1 VQTPTIHSGV
11 CQERAETTNILPA
24 GRNSPREYSRRILPM
39 KLLRALVLF
48 AVAALAGC
56 DRPAPQEAGPVAD
69 LLLVNAD
76 VVTVD
81 EARPRAEAVAIKDDR
96 ILDVGTSAA
105 MSKYRG
111 EHTEVIDLQ
120 GQTVIPG
127 FIEGHGHYTSFG
139 DSLLILD
146 FRYAKSFAE
155 IVSMVAKAAADTPA
169 GEWIVGRGWHQD
181 KWQTKE
187 SVLVEGLPV
196 HDSLSAATPDHPVM
210 LIHTSGHAVFVNQRA
225 MTLVEVDGNTEPPPG
240 GEIVR
245 DANGRATGMMREA
258 AQDIFRAAFSGHKGR
273 RPAGVAESELR
284 RIITLAGEESL
295 RHGIT
300 SFQDLGT
307 TFAEVDLLKKMA
319 EEGNLPVRLYMA
331 FEEQAAD
338 MAGRLDDY
346 RMVGYGNHFLTV
358 RSIGEKVLDG
368 ALGTHGGWLLEPYSD
383 MPQSHGLNVVP
394 VEEIEASARLAMQ
407 HDYQM
412 AIQGIGDRAYRELL
426 DIYAAEFAKHPEKT
440 DLRWRIEHAQVIH
453 PDDVA
458 RTVELGVIPAVQ
470 GIFAC
475 SDGPWVEER
484 LGKERTR
491 ERGYIFNTLAEAGLV
506 PTNGTDPPVDE
517 ISPIGSFHCS
527 VTRELPDGTLFQ
539 PQEKYSRERAL
550 YSYTM
555 GNAIAA
561 FEEDI
566 KGSITPGKLA
576 DITVLS
582 QNLLQV
588 PDDALLDTEVVM
600 TIVGGEI
607 RYRDGK
613 IVR

>member
-1 VQTPTIHSGV
+1 MKPT
-11 CQERAETTNILPA
+11 TTL
-24 GRNSPREYSRRILPM
+24 M
-39 KLLRALVLF
+39 LL
-48 AVAALAGC
+48 AVALLGAC
-56 DRPAPQEAGPVAD
+56 DRPAPPETGPVAD

-81 EARPRAEAVAIKDDR
+81 EALPRAQAVAIRDDL
-96 ILDVGTSAA
+96 ILDVGTSEE

-139 DSLLILD
+139 GSLLILD

-181 KWQTKE
+181 KWETRE

-196 HDSLSAATPDHPVM
+196 HDSLSEATPDHPVM

-258 AQDIFRAAFSGHKGR
+258 AQDIFRVAYSGHQGR
-273 RPAGVAESELR
+273 RPAGVAEAELR
-284 RIITLAGEESL
+284 RMITLAGEESL

-307 TFAEVDLLKKMA
+307 TFAEVDLLKTMA

-346 RMVGYGNHFLTV
+346 RMVGYGNNFLTV

-383 MPQSHGLNVVP
+383 MPQSYGLNVVP
-394 VEEIEASARLAMQ
+394 VEEIEASARLAMK

-426 DIYAAEFAKHPEKT
+426 DIYAAEFAKHPDKT

-453 PDDVA
+453 PDDVP

-539 PQEKYSRERAL
+539 PQEAYSRERAL

-582 QNLLQV
+582 QNLLTV

-600 TIVGGEI
+600 TILGGQV
-607 RYRDGK
+607 RYRDGE

>member
-1 VQTPTIHSGV
+1 MKF
-11 CQERAETTNILPA
+11 
-24 GRNSPREYSRRILPM
+24 PRI
-39 KLLRALVLF
+39 LVLF
-48 AVAALAGC
+48 ALVALGGC
-56 DRPAPQEAGPVAD
+56 NRPDAEEAGPVAD

-81 EARPRAEAVAIKDDR
+81 DALPRAEAVAIAGDR
-96 ILDVGTSAA
+96 ILDVGSSEA
-105 MSKYRG
+105 MSRYRG
-111 EHTEVIDLQ
+111 EDTEVIDLE
-120 GQTVIPG
+120 GQVVIPG

-139 DSLLILD
+139 GSLLILD

-155 IVSMVAKAAADTPA
+155 IVSMVAEAAAETPA

-181 KWQTKE
+181 KWEIRE
-187 SVLVEGLPV
+187 SQLVEGLPV

-210 LIHTSGHAVFVNQRA
+210 LIHTSGHAVFVNQYA
-225 MTLVEVDGNTEPPPG
+225 MRLVEVDGDTQPPPG

-258 AQDIFRAAFSGHKGR
+258 AQDVFRVAYSGHQGR

-284 RIITLAGEESL
+284 RMITLAGEESL

-307 TFAEVDLLKKMA
+307 TFAEVDLLKTMA
-319 EEGNLPVRLYMA
+319 DEGNLPVRLYMA

-346 RMVGYGNHFLTV
+346 RMVGYGNNFLTV

-383 MPQSHGLNVVP
+383 MPESYGLNVVP
-394 VEEIEASARLAMQ
+394 LEEIEASARLAMQ
-407 HDYQM
+407 YDYQM

-426 DIYAAEFAKHPEKT
+426 DIYAAEFAKHPDKT

-453 PDDVA
+453 PDDIA

-484 LGKERTR
+484 LGEERTR

-527 VTRELPDGTLFQ
+527 VTRELPDGTVFY
-539 PQEKYSRERAL
+539 PQEAYPRDRAL

-576 DITVLS
+576 DIAVLS
-582 QNLLQV
+582 QNLLEV
-588 PDDALLDTEVVM
+588 ADDALLDTEVVM
-600 TIVGGEI
+600 TIVGGKV
-607 RYRDGK
+607 RYRDGE

>member
-1 VQTPTIHSGV
+1 MNTL
-11 CQERAETTNILPA
+11 RLALPFA
-24 GRNSPREYSRRILPM
+24 IA
-39 KLLRALVLF
+39 LLG
-48 AVAALAGC
+48 GC
-56 DRPAPQEAGPVAD
+56 DRPNSQEVDPAAD
-69 LLLVNAD
+69 LILVNAD

-81 EARPRAEAVAIKDDR
+81 EALPHAEAVAIRGDL
-96 ILDVGTSAA
+96 ILAVGTSEE

-111 EHTEVIDLQ
+111 EETEVIDLR
-120 GQTVIPG
+120 GRMVVPG

-139 DSLLILD
+139 GSLMILD
-146 FRYAKSFAE
+146 FRNAKSFAE
-155 IVSMVAKAAADTPA
+155 IVSMVANAASSTPV
-169 GEWIVGRGWHQD
+169 GEWIIGRGWHQD
-181 KWQTKE
+181 KWETKE

-196 HDSLSAATPDHPVM
+196 HDSLSNATPDHPVM

-225 MTLVEVDGNTEPPPG
+225 MTLVEVDGNTQPPPG

-245 DANGRATGMMREA
+245 DETGRATGMMREA
-258 AQDIFRAAFSGHKGR
+258 AQDIFRIAYSGHQGR
-273 RPAGVAESELR
+273 RPAGVAETELR
-284 RIITLAGEESL
+284 RMVTLAGEESL

-307 TFAEVDLLKKMA
+307 TFAEVDLLKAMA
-319 EEGNLPVRLYMA
+319 DEGNLPVRLYMA

-346 RMVGYGNHFLTV
+346 RMVGYGNNFLTV

-383 MPQSHGLNVVP
+383 MPRSYGLNVVP
-394 VEEIEASARLAMQ
+394 VEEIEASAELAIE

-426 DIYAAEFAKHPEKT
+426 DIYEAAFARHPDKS

-453 PDDVA
+453 PDDVS

-484 LGKERTR
+484 LGEERTR

-527 VTRELPDGTLFQ
+527 VTRRLPDGTLFQ
-539 PQEKYSRERAL
+539 PQEAYSRDRAL
-550 YSYTM
+550 FSYTM

-561 FEEDI
+561 FEENI

-582 QNLLQV
+582 QNLLTI
-588 PDDALLDTEVVM
+588 PDDALLDTEVLM
-600 TIVGGEI
+600 TIVGGQI
-607 RYRDGK
+607 RYRDGE
-613 IVR
+613 ILR

>member
-1 VQTPTIHSGV
+1 
-11 CQERAETTNILPA
+11 
-24 GRNSPREYSRRILPM
+24 M
-39 KLLRALVLF
+39 KAVRVLFPF
-48 AVAALAGC
+48 AVALLGGC
-56 DRPAPQEAGPVAD
+56 DGPDPREVNPVAD

-81 EARPRAEAVAIKDDR
+81 AALPFAEAVAIENDR
-96 ILDVGTSAA
+96 ILAVGTTEEL
-105 MSKYRG
+105 SKYRG
-111 EHTEVIDLQ
+111 DDTELIDLH
-120 GQTVIPG
+120 GQMVIPG
-127 FIEGHGHYTSFG
+127 LIEGHGHYTSFG
-139 DSLLILD
+139 GSLMILD
-146 FRYAKSFAE
+146 FRNAKSFAA
-155 IVSMVAKAAADTPA
+155 IVSMVVDEAANTKA
-169 GEWIVGRGWHQD
+169 GEWIIGRGWHQD
-181 KWQTKE
+181 KWETRE
-187 SVLVEGLPV
+187 DVLVEGLPV
-196 HDSLSAATPDHPVM
+196 HDSLSNATPDHPVM

-225 MTLVEVDGNTEPPPG
+225 MTLVEVDGSTEPPEG
-240 GEIVR
+240 GEIVQ

-258 AQDIFRAAFSGHKGR
+258 AQDIFRVAYSGHQGR
-273 RPAGVAESELR
+273 RPAGIAESELR
-284 RIITLAGEESL
+284 RMVTLAGEESL
-295 RHGIT
+295 RNGLT

-307 TFAEVDLLKKMA
+307 SFAEVDLLKTMA
-319 EEGNLPVRLYMA
+319 DEGKLPVRLYMA

-338 MAGRLDDY
+338 MAGHLDEY
-346 RMVGYGNHFLTV
+346 RMVGYGNNFLTV

-383 MPQSHGLNVVP
+383 MPRSYGLNVVP
-394 VEEIEASARLAMQ
+394 IEEIEASAKLAIE

-426 DIYAAEFAKHPEKT
+426 DIYEAAFAKHPDKT

-453 PDDVA
+453 PDDVQ
-458 RTVELGVIPAVQ
+458 RTVEIGVIPAVQ

-484 LGKERTR
+484 LGAERTR
-491 ERGYIFNTLAEAGLV
+491 ERGYIFNTLANAGLV

-527 VTRELPDGTLFQ
+527 VTRRLPDGTLFQ
-539 PQEKYSRERAL
+539 PQESYSRDRAL

-561 FEEDI
+561 FEENI

-582 QNLLQV
+582 QNLLTV
-588 PDDALLDTEVVM
+588 SDDTLLDTEVVM
-600 TIVGGEI
+600 TIVGGRI
-607 RYRDGK
+607 RYRDGE
-613 IVR
+613 IVRKPDGQ

>member
-1 VQTPTIHSGV
+1 MKTPHTF
-11 CQERAETTNILPA
+11 
-24 GRNSPREYSRRILPM
+24 
-39 KLLRALVLF
+39 LLIVIGL
-48 AVAALAGC
+48 LAGC
-56 DRPAPQEAGPVAD
+56 SQDSAPPAPVVAD
-69 LLLVNAD
+69 LLLINAD

-81 EARPRAEAVAIKDDR
+81 PDLLNAQAVAIKGDR
-96 ILDVGTSAA
+96 ILAVGTTEA
-105 MSKYRG
+105 MKAHHG
-111 EHTEVIDLQ
+111 ATTDVIDLQ
-120 GQTVIPG
+120 GQMVIPG

-139 DSLLILD
+139 ESLMTLD
-146 FRYAKSFAE
+146 FRYARSFAE
-155 IVSMVAKAAADTPA
+155 IVAMVEAATTDTPK
-169 GEWIVGRGWHQD
+169 GEWIIGRGWHQD
-181 KWQTKE
+181 KWRSKE
-187 SVLVEGLPV
+187 DVQVEGLPV
-196 HDSLSAATPDHPVM
+196 HDALSAVTPDHPVM
-210 LIHTSGHAVFVNQRA
+210 LIHTSGHGVFVNEHA
-225 MTLVEVDGNTEPPPG
+225 MRLVELDETTAPPPG

-245 DANGRATGMMREA
+245 DATGRATGMMREA
-258 AQDIFRAAFSGHKGR
+258 AQDVFRIAYSGHQGR
-273 RPAGVAESELR
+273 RPAGVAEAELR
-284 RIITLAGEESL
+284 RMIKLAGEESL

-307 TFAEVDLLKKMA
+307 TFAEVDLIKTMA
-319 EEGNLPVRLYMA
+319 DEGNLPVRLYMA
-331 FEEQAAD
+331 FEEQAAAMED
-338 MAGRLDDY
+338 RLADY
-346 RMVGYGNHFLTV
+346 RMIGHANNFLTV
-358 RSIGEKVLDG
+358 RTIGEKVLDG

-383 MPQSHGLNVVP
+383 MPESVGLNVVP
-394 VEEIEASARLAMQ
+394 VAEIEASARLAIK

-426 DIYAAEFAKHPEKT
+426 NIYAAEFARHPNKK

-484 LGKERTR
+484 LGQSRTL
-491 ERGYIFNTLAEAGLV
+491 ERGYIFNTLADAGLV

-527 VTRELPDGTLFQ
+527 VTRQLPDGSLFQ
-539 PQEKYSRERAL
+539 PQETYSRERAL

-582 QNLLQV
+582 QNLLTV
-588 PDDALLDTEVVM
+588 PDDALRDTEIVM
-600 TIVGGEI
+600 TILGGQI
-607 RYRDGK
+607 RYRDGQ
-613 IVR
+613 IMQTR

>member
-1 VQTPTIHSGV
+1 MNT
-11 CQERAETTNILPA
+11 
-24 GRNSPREYSRRILPM
+24 
-39 KLLRALVLF
+39 LRALILVALT
-48 AVAALAGC
+48 ALAACNRPDTQVAA
-56 DRPAPQEAGPVAD
+56 PVAD

-81 EARPRAEAVAIKDDR
+81 EALPRAEAVAIAGNR
-96 ILDVGTSAA
+96 ILDVGTTEA
-105 MSKYRG
+105 MSAYRG
-111 EHTEVIDLQ
+111 EQTEVIDLQ
-120 GQTVIPG
+120 GQMVIPG

-139 DSLLILD
+139 GSLMILD

-155 IVSMVAKAAADTPA
+155 IVSMVAEAAAETPA
-169 GEWIVGRGWHQD
+169 GEWIIGRGWHQD
-181 KWQTKE
+181 KWETRE
-187 SVLVEGLPV
+187 SELVEGLPV

-210 LIHTSGHAVFVNQRA
+210 LIHTSGHAVFVNDYA
-225 MTLVEVDGNTEPPPG
+225 MRLVEVDGDTKPPPG

-245 DANGRATGMMREA
+245 DAEGEATGMMREA
-258 AQDIFRAAFSGHKGR
+258 AQDVFRAAYSGHQGR
-273 RPAGVAESELR
+273 RPAGVEEAELR
-284 RIITLAGEESL
+284 RMITLAGEASL
-295 RHGIT
+295 KQGIT

-307 TFAEVDLLKKMA
+307 TFAEVDLIRTMA
-319 EEGNLPVRLYMA
+319 DEGNLPVRLYMA
-331 FEEQAAD
+331 FEEQASD
-338 MAGRLDDY
+338 MEDRLDDY
-346 RMVGYGNHFLTV
+346 RMVGYGNNFLTV

-383 MPQSHGLNVVP
+383 MPDSYGLNVVP
-394 VEEIEASARLAMQ
+394 LEEIEASARLAMK

-426 DIYAAEFAKHPEKT
+426 DIYEAEFAKHPDKT

-475 SDGPWVEER
+475 SDGPWVVDR
-484 LGKERTR
+484 LGEARTR

-527 VTRELPDGTLFQ
+527 VTRKLPDGTLFQ
-539 PQEKYSRERAL
+539 PQEAYSRERAL

-566 KGSITPGKLA
+566 KGSVTPGKLA

-582 QNLLQV
+582 QNLLDV
-588 PDDALLDTEVVM
+588 PDDALLDTDVVM
-600 TIVGGEI
+600 TIVGGEV
-607 RYRDGK
+607 RYRDGE
-613 IVR
+613 ILR